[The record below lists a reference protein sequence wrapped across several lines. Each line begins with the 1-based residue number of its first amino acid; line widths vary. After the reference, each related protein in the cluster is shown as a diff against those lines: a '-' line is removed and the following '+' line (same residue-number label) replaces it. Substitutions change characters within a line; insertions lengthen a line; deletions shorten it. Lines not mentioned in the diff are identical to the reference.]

1 MTRVVRELVQEP
13 PVKGLRCKPE
23 PFCKRARRRGRRAW
37 PKLPAYNPLE
47 SSMTT
52 WEYASILND
61 GPAPKP
67 TLDGLGADGWELVSV
82 LQGTETKQ
90 ILYVF
95 KRPRAEA

>member
-1 MTRVVRELVQEP
+1 
-13 PVKGLRCKPE
+13 
-23 PFCKRARRRGRRAW
+23 
-37 PKLPAYNPLE
+37 
-47 SSMTT
+47 MTT

-61 GPAPKP
+61 GPASKP